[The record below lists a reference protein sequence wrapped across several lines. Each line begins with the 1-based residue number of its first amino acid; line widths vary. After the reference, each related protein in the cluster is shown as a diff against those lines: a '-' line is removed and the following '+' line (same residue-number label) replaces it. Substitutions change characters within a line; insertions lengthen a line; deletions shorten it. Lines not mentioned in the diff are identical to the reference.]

1 MSNNFMGLDGF
12 VWFTG
17 VVEDRNDPAL
27 LGRVR
32 VRCLGFHTEDKVKI
46 PTSSLPWAHIMLPI
60 TTPSMNGKG
69 QSIPFMVEGTWVIG
83 FFRDAEL
90 QQQPVIIGTLPGYPQ
105 TISDKTKGFNDPN
118 GVYPLSTHLNES
130 DVNRLAKGGADD
142 KPHEIIELKESKR
155 DKQVAVASGEPWDEP
170 AGSHSS
176 SKYPYNHVFESEV
189 GHIKEYDDTPS
200 NERIHEYHKTGT
212 FYEMRP
218 DGSKI
223 TRVVGNN
230 YEVVHGSDYVHV
242 KGSANLTVDDTLNI
256 KAKTINMVADTM
268 NKTIGTLTETI
279 TTHNETTGTL
289 TETYTTKTETAT
301 TGNTTYTSGDVV
313 ASNISLVGHQHVDN
327 AGLAAGV
334 TTVPIGGSGSVT
346 SAQGDTVTAISS
358 GITATEPT
366 SLDLTT
372 VSNVTLPTATSSYP
386 DTLVKTDSTG
396 TVNSTILADNAVT
409 QDKLADDAVGSA
421 EMKTL
426 STLLIKNS
434 GGTTLKTVHGA
445 GE

>member
-12 VWFTG
+12 IWFTG
-17 VVEDRNDPAL
+17 VVEDRHDPAL

-46 PTSSLPWAHIMLPI
+46 PTASLPWAHIMLPI

-69 QSIPFMVEGTWVIG
+69 VSIPFMVEGTWVIG

-90 QQQPVIIGTLPGYPQ
+90 KQQPVIIGTLPGYPQ
-105 TISDKTKGFNDPN
+105 TTADKTKGFNDPN
-118 GVYPLSTHLNES
+118 GHYPLSTHLNES

-142 KPHEIIELKESKR
+142 KPHEIIQLKESKR

-170 AGSHSS
+170 VGSHSA
-176 SKYPYNHVFESEV
+176 SKYPYNHVFESET
-189 GHIKEYDDTPS
+189 GHIKEYDDTSS
-200 NERIHEYHKTGT
+200 NERIHEYHRTGT

-230 YEVVHGSDYVHV
+230 YEVIHANDFVHV

-256 KAKTINMVADTM
+256 KAKTINIVAETM
-268 NKTIGTLTETI
+268 NETY
-279 TTHNETTGTL
+279 TTHNETT
-289 TETYTTKTETAT
+289 ETFTHTAT
-301 TGNTTYTSGDVV
+301 TGNTTYTSGDVI

-346 SAQGDTVTAISS
+346 SAQGETVASISS
-358 GITATEPT
+358 GITAAEPT

-372 VSNVTLPTATSSYP
+372 VSNVTLPTATTAYP
-386 DTLVKTDSTG
+386 DTLVKTNSTG

-409 QDKLADDAVGSA
+409 QDKLADDAVGSG
-421 EMKTL
+421 EMKSL

-434 GGTTLKTVHGA
+434 SGTTIKTVHGA
-445 GE
+445 GA

>member
-1 MSNNFMGLDGF
+1 
-12 VWFTG
+12 
-17 VVEDRNDPAL
+17 
-27 LGRVR
+27 
-32 VRCLGFHTEDKVKI
+32 
-46 PTSSLPWAHIMLPI
+46 
-60 TTPSMNGKG
+60 
-69 QSIPFMVEGTWVIG
+69 
-83 FFRDAEL
+83 
-90 QQQPVIIGTLPGYPQ
+90 
-105 TISDKTKGFNDPN
+105 
-118 GVYPLSTHLNES
+118 
-130 DVNRLAKGGADD
+130 
-142 KPHEIIELKESKR
+142 
-155 DKQVAVASGEPWDEP
+155 
-170 AGSHSS
+170 
-176 SKYPYNHVFESEV
+176 
-189 GHIKEYDDTPS
+189 
-200 NERIHEYHKTGT
+200 
-212 FYEMRP
+212 MRP

-268 NKTIGTLTETI
+268 NKTIGTLTATETI